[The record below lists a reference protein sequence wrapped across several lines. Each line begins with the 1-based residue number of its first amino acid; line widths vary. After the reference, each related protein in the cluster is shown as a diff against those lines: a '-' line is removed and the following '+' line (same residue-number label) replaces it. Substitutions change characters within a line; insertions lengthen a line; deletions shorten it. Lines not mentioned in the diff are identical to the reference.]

1 MGKGEKLP
9 CEELK
14 ELKEPK
20 EEGGEVKSEGGGK
33 WRMAE
38 KVWARLDESL
48 RLVRTSSF
56 AATLDTPKARRE
68 RE

>member
-9 CEELK
+9 CE

-33 WRMAE
+33 WLRRRGLSGL
-38 KVWARLDESL
+38 VESL
-48 RLVRTSSF
+48 RLV
-56 AATLDTPKARRE
+56 LRRFKYVFIDLLS
-68 RE
+68 